1 MPNDPLALPQI
12 LAELPDEAGYDAVHA
27 ALMATERGR
36 RFLTE
41 FADRNRH
48 ADTTAIVSAIA
59 RIEATLRGD
68 GPPQVDAAGDLME
81 IAAAIDRI
89 EAAIA
94 SSTPPASDISAA
106 IERLLDIAFMLH
118 ERPVEA
124 TLCDGLDAA
133 IREISQAT
141 MRSQSTAAGVREAAE
156 LVGALAGRVREM
168 MALSIASRGGPRS
181 VGTNVDSTSC
191 AGFFEL
197 ATNDGETFA
206 QAVAELAASLPTLAD
221 APSEPVE
228 ALPELESG
236 QGAPVPA
243 AEIAPT
249 EPVEAA
255 PEPESGQGAPVPAVE
270 IAPTEPV
277 EAAPEPES
285 GQGAPTPAAE
295 IAPSDNVLLPA
306 DEAQPAATE
315 TPDNDTAPP
324 QPAPTDVS
332 LSEAVLD
339 QAFADDYFS
348 NVNLP
353 DVAPL
358 SEATESAPISSEEPP
373 SDAVPPAQN
382 ISTEPVPSPQPN
394 PQEDPADLFEPG
406 AAPIPPVEA
415 PTPVTADAPVP
426 AEPPAEP
433 SRAVPPPPPVRAI
446 PRPPG
451 SDPLAA
457 VRDLSAE
464 ELIALFS

>member
-1 MPNDPLALPQI
+1 MPNDPLPQI
-12 LAELPDEAGYDAVHA
+12 LAGLPDEADYDAVHT

-36 RFLTE
+36 RFLSE

-68 GPPQVDAAGDLME
+68 GPPRADAAGDLME

-89 EAAIA
+89 GAAIA
-94 SSTPPASDISAA
+94 SSTTPAPDVSAA

-124 TLCDGLDAA
+124 TLCDGLDDA
-133 IREISQAT
+133 IREISQAA
-141 MRSQSTAAGVREAAE
+141 MRSESTAAGVREAAE

-168 MALSIASRGGPRS
+168 MALSSAVHGTHQPAEENVAAASG
-181 VGTNVDSTSC
+181 
-191 AGFFEL
+191 AGIFEL

-228 ALPELESG
+228 AVPEPESG
-236 QGAPVPA
+236 QGTPAPA
-243 AEIAPT
+243 SEIAPT

-255 PEPESGQGAPVPAVE
+255 PEPESGQG
-270 IAPTEPV
+270 T
-277 EAAPEPES
+277 
-285 GQGAPTPAAE
+285 PTPAAE
-295 IAPSDNVLLPA
+295 IKPGDNVLLPA
-306 DEAQPAATE
+306 DETQQTAPE

-324 QPAPTDVS
+324 QPASTDVS
-332 LSEAVLD
+332 LSEAVLS

-348 NVNLP
+348 NGNLP
-353 DVAPL
+353 DEAPV
-358 SEATESAPISSEEPP
+358 SEETESAQILSEEPP
-373 SDAVPPAQN
+373 SEAVAPAQN
-382 ISTEPVPSPQPN
+382 ISPEPVPG

-406 AAPIPPVEA
+406 AAPIPPVETA
-415 PTPVTADAPVP
+415 TPVTADATVP
-426 AEPPAEP
+426 AEPPAEAP
-433 SRAVPPPPPVRAI
+433 RVVPPPPVRAI